1 VREMTTTKKK
11 TTKETVEKKTTEKTP
26 SGVRELHLK
35 FLEGG
40 KIEGFKKIKK

>member
-1 VREMTTTKKK
+1 MPAEK
-11 TTKETVEKKTTEKTP
+11 VEKVTRKEPK
-26 SGVRELHLK
+26 GVREIHLK

>member
-1 VREMTTTKKK
+1 MTTKK
-11 TTKETVEKKTTEKTP
+11 VEKVTRKQPK
-26 SGVRELHLK
+26 GVREIHLK